1 MSVLKREI
9 EMLGEALRQARIAGA
24 SRAEAFCV
32 TGTGRSVEYSDS
44 GLESYRGS
52 DAAGL
57 GLRVFVGR
65 KAGFA
70 YGQDFTATGL
80 VRLAVRAVESAKIA
94 ELPAF
99 PTPRG
104 SALKNDLGIFDAKG
118 LAAAVADDRAQLEQI
133 IEQARATDS
142 AVRRIKSVSL
152 RSGQRETVV
161 RSSTGTETAYKRS
174 SFSLVAGVVAERDGQ
189 SELGWESDVAT
200 SRGALPWGTIGA
212 AAATKAVS
220 RLGAGRPVAGRQ
232 PVILDR
238 EVVAEFLSLFG
249 TTLSADAVLKGRSP
263 LAGKL
268 GAAVAASTVTVIDD
282 PTLSGAAGSAP
293 CDDEG
298 QPTRRKVLIDA
309 GVLTGYLHSL
319 ETAHRMGVDPAGNGF
334 RGSFESLPLPRPG
347 NLVLQP
353 GRRAPETWARATGT
367 IVLVDDILGAHTMNP
382 VSGDFSVGASGFICT
397 RGIRR
402 PFRGATIAGNLG
414 ELFASIAEV
423 GDDLRFFG
431 SVAAPSVLISALDL
445 SA

>member
-1 MSVLKREI
+1 MKHER
-9 EMLGEALRQARIAGA
+9 EMLDEALRQARIAGA
-24 SRAEAFCV
+24 GRSEAFYV
-32 TGTGRSVEYSDS
+32 NGTGRSVEYSDR

-70 YGQDFTATGL
+70 YGQDFTTAGL
-80 VRLAVRAVESAKIA
+80 ERLAVRAVESAKIA

-104 SALKNDLGIFDAKG
+104 SALRDDLGIFDAQG
-118 LAAAVADDRAQLEQI
+118 LAASVADDRAQLERI
-133 IEQARATDS
+133 IEQARATDP

-152 RSGQRETVV
+152 RSGRRETIV
-161 RSSTGTETAYKRS
+161 RSSTGTDTAYNRS
-174 SFSLVAGVVAERDGQ
+174 SFSLAAGVVAERDGQ

-200 SRGALPWGTIGA
+200 SRGALPWGGIGA
-212 AAATKAVS
+212 AAATRAVS

-232 PVILDR
+232 TVILDR
-238 EVVAEFLSLFG
+238 EVVAEFLSLLG
-249 TTLSADAVLKGRSP
+249 STLSADAVLKGRSL
-263 LAGKL
+263 LAGKV
-268 GAAVAASTVTVIDD
+268 GAAVAAGMVTVSDD
-282 PTLSGAAGSAP
+282 PTLPGAAGSAP

-298 QPTRRKVLIDA
+298 QPTRRKVLIDS

-319 ETAHRMGVDPAGNGF
+319 ETAHRMGVDTTGNGF
-334 RGSFESLPLPRPG
+334 RGSFESLPLPRAG

-353 GRRAPETWARATGT
+353 GRHSPKEWTRSPGT

-382 VSGDFSVGASGFICT
+382 VSGDFSVGASGFICEN
-397 RGIRR
+397 GHRR

-414 ELFASIAEV
+414 TLFAAIAEV

-431 SVAAPSVLISALDL
+431 SVAAPSVLISTLDL

>member
-1 MSVLKREI
+1 VKREFGV
-9 EMLGEALRQARIAGA
+9 LDEALRRARGAGA
-24 SRAEAFCV
+24 KRSEAFHV
-32 TGTGRSVEYSDS
+32 TGTGRSVEYSDR

-70 YGQDFTATGL
+70 YGQDFSAAGL
-80 VRLAVRAVESAKIA
+80 ERLAVRAVESAHLA

-104 SALKNDLGIFDAKG
+104 VALKDDLGVFDAIG
-118 LAAAVADDRAQLEQI
+118 LAATVADDRAQLELI
-133 IEQARATDS
+133 IAQARATDP
-142 AVRRIKSVSL
+142 AVRRIKSVSV
-152 RSGQRETVV
+152 RSGQRETSV
-161 RSSTGTETAYKRS
+161 RSSTGTDTSYRRS
-174 SFSLVAGVVAERDGQ
+174 SFSLVAGIVAERDGQ
-189 SELGWESDVAT
+189 SELGWESEVAT
-200 SRGALPWGTIGA
+200 SRGSLPWSGIGTIA
-212 AAATKAVS
+212 AAKAVS

-238 EVVAEFLSLFG
+238 EVMAEFLSLLG
-249 TTLSADAVLKGRSP
+249 STLSADAVLKGRSL
-263 LAGKL
+263 LAGKI
-268 GAAVAASTVTVIDD
+268 GAAVAAGMVTVVDD
-282 PTLSGAAGSAP
+282 PTLPGGAGSAP

-298 QPTRRKVLIDA
+298 QPTRRKILIA
-309 GVLTGYLHSL
+309 GGVLTGYLHSL
-319 ETAHRMGVDPAGNGF
+319 ETAHKMGVDPTGNGF
-334 RGSFESLPLPRPG
+334 RGGFESLPQPRSG
-347 NLVLQP
+347 NLIVQP
-353 GRRAPETWARATGT
+353 GTHVPDAWTRATGT

-382 VSGDFSVGASGFICT
+382 VSGDFSVGASGFVHENG
-397 RGIRR
+397 RRR

>member
-1 MSVLKREI
+1 MKREI
-9 EMLGEALRQARIAGA
+9 DVLGEVLRRARVAGA
-24 SRAEAFCV
+24 RRAEAYRV
-32 TGTGRSVEYSDS
+32 AGSGRAVEYSDR

-52 DAAGL
+52 DATGL

-70 YGQDFTATGL
+70 YGQDFTASGL
-80 VRLAVRAVESAKIA
+80 ERLAVRAVESANIA

-104 SALKNDLGIFDAKG
+104 SALKDELGIYDARG
-118 LAAAVADDRAQLEQI
+118 LAAAVADDQAQLEQI
-133 IEQARATDS
+133 IDQARATDA
-142 AVRRIKSVSL
+142 AVRRIKSVGL
-152 RSGQRETVV
+152 HSGRRETVV
-161 RSSTGTETAYKRS
+161 RSSAGTAAAYSRT
-174 SFSLVAGVVAERDGQ
+174 SFSLFAGVVAERDGQ

-200 SRGALPWGTIGA
+200 SRGALPWGGIGA
-212 AAATKAVS
+212 AAAMKAVS

-238 EVVAEFLSLFG
+238 EVVAEFLSLLG
-249 TTLSADAVLKGRSP
+249 STLSADAVLKGRSL
-263 LAGKL
+263 LAGKV
-268 GAAVAASTVTVIDD
+268 GAAVAAGMLTVVDD
-282 PTLSGAAGSAP
+282 PTLPGAAGSAP

-319 ETAHRMGVDPAGNGF
+319 ETAHRMGVETTGNGF
-334 RGSFESLPLPRPG
+334 RGSFETLPVPRAG

-353 GRRAPETWARATGT
+353 GRRAPDAWTRATSA

-382 VSGDFSVGASGFICT
+382 VSGDFSVGASGFICE
-397 RGIRR
+397 GGQRR

-414 ELFASIAEV
+414 TLFASIAEV

-431 SVAAPSVLISALDL
+431 SVAAPSALVSELDL
-445 SA
+445 NA

>member
-1 MSVLKREI
+1 MKREI
-9 EMLGEALRQARIAGA
+9 DVIVEALRQARIAGA
-24 SRAEAFCV
+24 KRTEAFHV
-32 TGTGRSVEYSDS
+32 TGAGRTVEYSDN
-44 GLESYRGS
+44 GLKSYRGS
-52 DAAGL
+52 DASGL

-70 YGQDFTATGL
+70 YGQDFSAAGL
-80 VRLAVRAVESAKIA
+80 ERLAVRAVASANLA
-94 ELPAF
+94 ELSAF

-104 SALKNDLGIFDAKG
+104 SALRDDLGIFDATG
-118 LAAAVADDRAQLEQI
+118 RAVTVADDRAQLEQI
-133 IEQARATDS
+133 IAQARAADP
-142 AVRRIKSVSL
+142 AVRRIKSVSV
-152 RSGQRETVV
+152 RSGQRETIV
-161 RSSTGTETAYKRS
+161 RSSTGTETAYRRT

-200 SRGALPWGTIGA
+200 ARGALPWAGIGTVA
-212 AAATKAVS
+212 AAKAVS
-220 RLGAGRPVAGRQ
+220 RLGAGRPLSGRQ

-238 EVVAEFLSLFG
+238 EVVAEFLSLLG
-249 TTLSADAVLKGRSP
+249 STLSADAVLKGRSL
-263 LAGKL
+263 LAGKI
-268 GAAVAASTVTVIDD
+268 GAGVAAEAVTVIDD
-282 PTLSGAAGSAP
+282 PTLPGAVGSAP

-319 ETAHRMGVDPAGNGF
+319 ETAHRMGVDPTGNGF
-334 RGSFESLPLPRPG
+334 RTGFEALPQPRAG

-353 GRRAPETWARATGT
+353 GRRSPGAWTHASGCM
-367 IVLVDDILGAHTMNP
+367 VLVDDILGAHTMNP
-382 VSGDFSVGASGFICT
+382 VSGDFSVGASGFVCENG
-397 RGIRR
+397 RRR

-431 SVAAPSVLISALDL
+431 SVAAPSVLVSALDL